1 MKYLVTGG
9 AGFIGSNLV
18 DELVNKG
25 HEVVIIDNE
34 SAESNSEF
42 YWNKNAKKYLNDINI
57 YNIGASGS
65 LFKNIIA
72 IQNKDISRK
81 DKLNE
86 LQKLHPRIIK
96 ANKAN
101 INLAKHIAKT
111 IIELKTFTNFF

>member
-42 YWNKNAKKYLNDINI
+42 YWN
-57 YNIGASGS
+57 
-65 LFKNIIA
+65 
-72 IQNKDISRK
+72 
-81 DKLNE
+81 
-86 LQKLHPRIIK
+86 
-96 ANKAN
+96 
-101 INLAKHIAKT
+101 
-111 IIELKTFTNFF
+111 

>member
-42 YWNKNAKKYLNDINI
+42 YWNKNAKKYLNDINDF
-57 YNIGASGS
+57 SS
-65 LFKNIIA
+65 LNSIFSEEKP
-72 IQNKDISRK
+72 DMVF
-81 DKLNE
+81 
-86 LQKLHPRIIK
+86 H
-96 ANKAN
+96 
-101 INLAKHIAKT
+101 LAAEGTYSTHH
-111 IIELKTFTNFF
+111 